1 MPLNLFV
8 YVFLN
13 SLRLFNFKNHAEVN
27 LAFDTPVNC
36 IVGKN
41 GSGKTNVL
49 DAIHYLSFSKS
60 SLNPS
65 DGQNIK
71 HQESGFFLRG
81 NFTVNGKLK
90 EVECTIQTAGKKVL
104 REDGQ
109 DYTRFSEHVGKYPVV
124 LIAPQDIELIWDGA
138 ELRRRFV
145 DTILS
150 QIDRAYLE
158 HLIVYTH
165 QLKQRNSLL
174 KNFSDSG
181 QVDIQLLETYNARLI
196 ESGEFIFKSR
206 QKFCL
211 EFAGRVTQH
220 YQYLAAEEMAGI
232 NYKSDL
238 SEVGFAQLL
247 KNSVQRDLA
256 LQRTTTGIHRDDFVF
271 TLNGYEIRRVGSQGQ
286 QKSFLVA
293 LKLAE
298 FEVIKAKLKV
308 NPILLLDDIFD
319 KLDDNRIHRLIT
331 LVAAGTFG
339 QLFITDARPD
349 RTLAILT
356 EAGIKARIFTI
367 ENGTFTSKWLQT

>member
-1 MPLNLFV
+1 
-8 YVFLN
+8 VFLHN
-13 SLRLFNFKNHAEVN
+13 LRLFNFKNHAEVN

-60 SLNPS
+60 ALNPS

-81 NFTVNGKLK
+81 NFTVNGKPR
-90 EVECTIQTAGKKVL
+90 EIECLIQAAGKKVL

-109 DYTRFSEHVGKYPVV
+109 DYARFSEHVGKYPVV

-138 ELRRRFV
+138 ELRRKFI
-145 DTILS
+145 DAILS

-158 HLIVYTH
+158 HLIIYTH

-181 QVDIQLLETYNARLI
+181 QVDVQLLETYNAKLI
-196 ESGEFIFKSR
+196 ESGEFIYKSR
-206 QKFCL
+206 LKFCSA
-211 EFAGRVTQH
+211 FAERVKQH
-220 YQYLAAEEMAGI
+220 YHYLAEEEHAGI
-232 NYKSDL
+232 TYKSDL
-238 SEVGFAQLL
+238 AEASFSQLL
-247 KNSVQRDLA
+247 KKSVQKDLA
-256 LQRTTTGIHRDDFVF
+256 LQRTTTGIHRDDFTF
-271 TLNGYEIRRVGSQGQ
+271 TLNGYELRRVGSQGQ

-298 FEVIKAKLKV
+298 FEVIEAKLNVK
-308 NPILLLDDIFD
+308 PILLLDDIFD
-319 KLDDNRIHRLIT
+319 KLDDFRINRLIT

-356 EAGIKARIFTI
+356 EAAIKARIFTI
-367 ENGTFTSKWLQT
+367 ENGTFTSAWLQI

>member
-1 MPLNLFV
+1 M
-8 YVFLN
+8 
-13 SLRLFNFKNHAEVN
+13 R
-27 LAFDTPVNC
+27 
-36 IVGKN
+36 
-41 GSGKTNVL
+41 
-49 DAIHYLSFSKS
+49 
-60 SLNPS
+60 
-65 DGQNIK
+65 
-71 HQESGFFLRG
+71 
-81 NFTVNGKLK
+81 
-90 EVECTIQTAGKKVL
+90 
-104 REDGQ
+104 
-109 DYTRFSEHVGKYPVV
+109 
-124 LIAPQDIELIWDGA
+124 
-138 ELRRRFV
+138 
-145 DTILS
+145 
-150 QIDRAYLE
+150 
-158 HLIVYTH
+158 
-165 QLKQRNSLL
+165 QL
-174 KNFSDSG
+174 
-181 QVDIQLLETYNARLI
+181 V
-196 ESGEFIFKSR
+196 ESGEYIFKSR

-220 YQYLAAEEMAGI
+220 YHYLAAEEMAGI

-238 SEVGFAQLL
+238 SETGFSQLL

-349 RTLAILT
+349 RTRTILT

-367 ENGTFTSKWLQT
+367 ENGTFTSTWLQT